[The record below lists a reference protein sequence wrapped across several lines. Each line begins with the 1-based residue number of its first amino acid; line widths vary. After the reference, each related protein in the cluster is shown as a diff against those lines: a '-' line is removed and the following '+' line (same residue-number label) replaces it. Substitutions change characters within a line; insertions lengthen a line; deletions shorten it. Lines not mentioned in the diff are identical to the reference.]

1 MKKQLF
7 LFTLVVSACFC
18 NGQII
23 DSPTLLEQMIL
34 KQEQV
39 IGTHAAPWLFLQK
52 QPMQQEEKLLM
63 EYLYAY
69 MPLSDLVTYSP
80 SFFDANVKQTI
91 RTKQEM
97 NWGTKIP
104 KDIFLHFVLPLRV
117 NNEPL
122 DSFRLIMYPELKK
135 RVQGLSME
143 TAALEINHWCHEKVS
158 YRGSD
163 ARTGSPMSLLL
174 RAFGRC
180 GEESTFTV
188 AALRTV
194 GIPARQVYTPRW
206 EHTDDNHAWVE
217 VWIDGKWNYM
227 GACEP
232 EPCLNRA
239 WFSEPV
245 KRAMF
250 IHTYTYGPDSE
261 DSLAICTSDHFSELN
276 LTSRYASTKS
286 IVVKVIDTSGYPVDS
301 AKVECRLFNYA
312 EFYPVLRTHTNAKGE
327 ADVTLGKGDLL
338 IRAVKDHLS
347 GFKKLNV
354 QTTDTLVLTLTNQ
367 ASNTDTFDYDLTPPP
382 PIAVPDTLSANLK
395 EENNKRL
402 QSEDSIRHAYISTFK
417 DAAWAKAFA
426 NQFFLSSDT
435 VCKLIGQSYG
445 NWPQVTAYLARN
457 AFIAPAYLLAL
468 ATQLSEKDLS
478 DLNASIITD
487 HLLCAT
493 KPDNRDPKVSEND
506 FIHYVLSPRIST
518 ETITPWRS
526 FLINHFGPDMARAC
540 RQDISPLIRWIATSI
555 RINRTA
561 NEISN
566 ILVSPENVYTY
577 RVADNPSRDLFFV
590 AACRS
595 FGIPARLN
603 PVTNKPEYMK
613 NDQWYG
619 VNFHTQESVIA
630 VQGKVKLLNCKNII
644 IPQYDEQFTIA
655 QLHSNGNYHTLTFDW
670 NRKVTDFSSPMVMDT
685 GHYVLVVGNRLCNDK
700 VLSFLTFFHVTQ
712 GTTVRLPVTL
722 RRDTGMLHSLGNL
735 DLSQLHVQ
743 PLDTATTCSLSS
755 VTSNKKDIVLILLDP
770 GQEPSRHVLNDLAA
784 FSDRLQDQKI
794 MFFFVITPSKIH
806 QTGILSSY
814 SLPTPNLTVVDQQ
827 SDVANALH
835 ALFPQTNDSKLP
847 IVVFCDNKG
856 TLFFKS
862 SGYTMGIGDQLLN
875 VQEQLHKVNIHKE
888 DKDFC
893 KSK

>member
-7 LFTLVVSACFC
+7 LFTLIVTVSFC

-23 DSPTLLEQMIL
+23 NSPTLLDKMIL

-39 IGTHAAPWLFLQK
+39 TGIDAEPWLFLQK
-52 QPMQQEEKLLM
+52 HPMQQEEKLLM

-80 SFFDANVKQTI
+80 SFFDANVKQTLQ
-91 RTKQEM
+91 TKQEM

-104 KDIFLHFVLPLRV
+104 ENIFLHFVLPLRV

-122 DSFRLIMYPELKK
+122 DSFRLIMYPELK
-135 RVQGLSME
+135 RRIQGLSME
-143 TAALEINHWCHEKVS
+143 AAALEINHWCHEKVS

-163 ARTGSPMSLLL
+163 GRTGSPMSLLL

-188 AALRTV
+188 AALRAV

-206 EHTDDNHAWVE
+206 AHTDDNHAWVE

-239 WFSEPV
+239 WFTEPV

-261 DSLAICTSDHFSELN
+261 DSLTIRTTDHFSELN

-286 IVVKVIDTSGYPVDS
+286 IVIKVIDTSGTPVDS

-312 EFYPVLRTHTNAKGE
+312 EFYPIIETYTNAKGE
-327 ADVTLGKGDLL
+327 ADVTFGKGDLL
-338 IRAVKDHLS
+338 IRAVKQHLL

-354 QTTDTLVLTLTNQ
+354 QNTDTLVVTLTNQ
-367 ASNTDTFDYDLTPPP
+367 AWNTDTLDYDLTPPP
-382 PIAVPDTLSANLK
+382 PIAIPDTLSANLK

-402 QSEDSIRHAYISTFK
+402 ETEDSIRHAYISTFK
-417 DAAWAKAFA
+417 NAAWAKAFA
-426 NQFFLSSDT
+426 NQFSLSTDT
-435 VCKLIGQSYG
+435 VCNLIKQSYG
-445 NWPQVTAYLARN
+445 NWPQVTAYLAQN

-468 ATQLSEKDLS
+468 ATQLSEKDLG
-478 DLNASIITD
+478 DLNADIITD

-506 FIHYVLSPRIST
+506 FILYVLSPRIST

-526 FLINHFGPDMARAC
+526 FLINHFGLEMAHAC
-540 RQDISPLIRWIATSI
+540 RQDISPLIHWIATSI
-555 RINRTA
+555 RIDRTA

-566 ILVSPENVYTY
+566 ILISPENVYTY

-595 FGIPARLN
+595 FGIPARLS

-613 NDQWYG
+613 NGQWYE
-619 VNFHTQESVIA
+619 VNFRTQKSAIA
-630 VQGKVKLLNCKNII
+630 VQGKVKLLNYKNII

-655 QLHSNGNYHTLTFDW
+655 QLRNGDYHTLAFDE
-670 NRKVTDFSSPMVMDT
+670 NQKVTDFPSPMVMDT
-685 GHYVLVVGNRLCNDK
+685 GHYVLVEGNRLCNDK
-700 VLSFLTFFHVTQ
+700 VLSSLTFFHVTQ

-722 RRDTGMLHSLGNL
+722 RQDTGMLHPLGNL

-743 PLDTATTCSLSS
+743 PLDKATTCSLSS

-794 MFFFVITPSKIH
+794 MFFFVITPSKID
-806 QTGILSSY
+806 QTGILSFY

-827 SDVANALH
+827 SDVTKTLIAQ
-835 ALFPQTNDSKLP
+835 FPQTTDSKLP

-862 SGYTMGIGDQLLN
+862 SGYTIGIGDQLLN
-875 VQEQLHKVNIHKE
+875 VQEQLHIVNIQKE
-888 DKDFC
+888 DKDSC